1 MSTHLHPDLRHV
13 LGLSAKERME
23 FMDQPRWLGYPLANR
38 VIEVMRG
45 LMEKPSRP
53 RMPNLL
59 PWPTVSRST
68 NGYGCVCVSV

>member
-45 LMEKPSRP
+45 LMEKPES
-53 RMPNLL
+53 
-59 PWPTVSRST
+59 SS
-68 NGYGCVCVSV
+68 YA